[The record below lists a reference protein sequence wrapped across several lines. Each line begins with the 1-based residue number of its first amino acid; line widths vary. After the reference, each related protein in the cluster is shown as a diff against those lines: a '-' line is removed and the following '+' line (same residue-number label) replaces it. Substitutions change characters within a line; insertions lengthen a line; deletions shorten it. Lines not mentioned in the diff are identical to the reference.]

1 MKWPRR
7 SASESAALARD
18 YEPCNINVHG
28 FIINNEMVTS
38 IRATLKRKFFAG
50 LIVSIPAVITVMVLV
65 WFFKFVDGILGPV
78 YDKIL
83 EHHVPGLGFVS
94 AITLIFLIGII
105 STNVFGKKAIEFI
118 EKAIVRVPVFK
129 GIYSSVK
136 QLVDA
141 FSPENKSSFKKFVI
155 VEYPRA
161 GSYAF
166 GFLTNESTIK
176 TDNSGRETCLRAVY
190 VPTNNLYLGEII
202 LFTER
207 DVFYTDISI
216 EEGIKII
223 LSGGIAAPAKILEA
237 KE

>member
-7 SASESAALARD
+7 SASESAAFARD
-18 YEPCNINVHG
+18 YEPCNINVYG

-118 EKAIVRVPVFK
+118 EKAVVRVPVFK

-155 VEYPRA
+155 VEYPGRLLCIRL
-161 GSYAF
+161 
-166 GFLTNESTIK
+166 LTNESTIK

-207 DVFYTDISI
+207 MFSIQISQ
-216 EEGIKII
+216 
-223 LSGGIAAPAKILEA
+223 
-237 KE
+237 